1 MDFEIKENTN
11 VIIVTGVAGFIGFS
25 LTLCLLKQG
34 VTVIG
39 IDNLTGG
46 KKQNVLQDQRL
57 SMLMKFD
64 SFVFLKHDLSLDCT
78 LLTPWFKSVHTVIH
92 LAASPG
98 VRYSIEHPERY
109 IRNNGWRNRLCLDL
123 CRLWVQFLPGV
134 FNL

>member
-39 IDNLTGG
+39 IDNLTGE

-78 LLTPWFKSVHTVIH
+78 LLTSWFNSVHTVIH
-92 LAASPG
+92 LADNIG
-98 VRYSIEHPERY
+98 
-109 IRNNGWRNRLCLDL
+109 DL
-123 CRLWVQFLPGV
+123 VPPVAV
-134 FNL
+134 FWYR

>member
-46 KKQNVLQDQRL
+46 DTVSLSVSERSFKKRDPSLWTSPEKFVVLGDQ
-57 SMLMKFD
+57 
-64 SFVFLKHDLSLDCT
+64 T
-78 LLTPWFKSVHTVIH
+78 
-92 LAASPG
+92 
-98 VRYSIEHPERY
+98 
-109 IRNNGWRNRLCLDL
+109 
-123 CRLWVQFLPGV
+123 
-134 FNL
+134 

>member
-46 KKQNVLQDQRL
+46 KKTKCFARSTFKYVDEIR
-57 SMLMKFD
+57 FIC
-64 SFVFLKHDLSLDCT
+64 FLKT
-78 LLTPWFKSVHTVIH
+78 
-92 LAASPG
+92 
-98 VRYSIEHPERY
+98 
-109 IRNNGWRNRLCLDL
+109 
-123 CRLWVQFLPGV
+123 
-134 FNL
+134 